1 VRRSRLPTTTDIHPL
16 QEASMRWTKTFTVV
30 NCHAEGEIGHVI
42 TGGVFDVPGKTMFD
56 KMMHLEEHRD
66 DIRRVILFEPRG
78 SANQSVNFILPPTD
92 PRAQMGYV
100 IAEST
105 EYPAMSGSNT
115 MCVATVLL
123 ETGILPM
130 REPVTELLLEA
141 PAGLIAVRCECAD
154 GKVTKVEFTNQPAFA
169 NHLDRSVEV
178 PGIGTLTVDVG
189 YGGMTYV
196 IVDAQKL
203 GFGITP
209 DEARDLCEVGQ
220 KIKAAAAEQLPSPHP
235 LNPMI
240 KGITQTEFVMPLRR
254 EGGVLKSRN
263 TVIVSPGRCDR
274 SPCGT
279 GTSARLAVMH
289 ARGQIGVGEKFVHES
304 IIGSTFESHIESE
317 TRLGDVPAIVP
328 VVSGQAWITAITQVG
343 VDPSDRFQQGFTLSD
358 TWLQAVDDALIKS
371 RK

>member
-1 VRRSRLPTTTDIHPL
+1 
-16 QEASMRWTKTFTVV
+16 MRWSRTFTVV
-30 NCHAEGEIGHVI
+30 NCHAEGEVGNVV
-42 TGGVFDVPGKTMFD
+42 TGGVFDVPGASMFE
-56 KMMHLEEHRD
+56 KMMYLEEQAD
-66 DIRRVILFEPRG
+66 ELRRIAIFEPRG

-130 REPVTELLLEA
+130 VEPVTNLLLES
-141 PAGLIAVRCECAD
+141 PAGLIAIRCECAN
-154 GKVTKVEFTNQPAFA
+154 GKVTRVEFTNQPAFA
-169 NHLDRSVEV
+169 NHLDRMIEV
-178 PGIGTLTVDVG
+178 AGVGTLKVDVG

-196 IVDAQKL
+196 IVDAEAL

-209 DEARDLCEVGQ
+209 DEARELCELGQ
-220 KIKAAAAEQLPSPHP
+220 VIKAAAAEQLPSPHP
-235 LNPMI
+235 LNKLI

-254 EGGVLKSRN
+254 ENGVLSSRN

-289 ARGQIGVGEKFVHES
+289 AKGLIEVGETFVHES
-304 IIGSTFESHIESE
+304 IIGSRFESRIAS
-317 TRLGDVPAIVP
+317 TTTLGSVPAVVP
-328 VVSGQAWITAITQVG
+328 VVAGQAWISAISQVG
-343 VDPSDRFQQGFTLSD
+343 VDPTDRFQTGFTLSD
-358 TWLQAVDDALIKS
+358 TWLEAVDDKLIKS

>member
-1 VRRSRLPTTTDIHPL
+1 
-16 QEASMRWTKTFTVV
+16 MRWSKVLNVV
-30 NCHAEGEIGHVI
+30 NCHAEGEVGNVV
-42 TGGVFDVPGKTMFD
+42 TGGVFDVPGATMFE
-56 KMMHLEEHRD
+56 KMMYLEEHRD
-66 DIRRVILFEPRG
+66 DLRKLCLFEPRG

-130 REPVTELLLEA
+130 TEPVTQLVLES
-141 PAGLIAVRCECAD
+141 PAGLISIRCTCRD
-154 GKVTKVEFTNQPAFA
+154 GKVTQVEFTNQPAFA
-169 NHLDRSVEV
+169 NHLGRMVEV
-178 PGIGTLTVDVG
+178 AGLGTLKVDVG

-196 IVDAQKL
+196 IVDAQAL

-209 DEARDLCEVGQ
+209 DEARELCELGQ
-220 KIKAAAAEQLPSPHP
+220 RIKSAAAEQLPSPHP
-235 LNPMI
+235 LNPLI
-240 KGITQTEFVMPLRR
+240 KGITQTEFVLPLRR
-254 EGGVLKSRN
+254 ENGVLTSRN

-289 ARGQIGVGEKFVHES
+289 ARGEIGVGETFVHES
-304 IIGSTFESHIESE
+304 IIGSRFTSRIEAL
-317 TRLGDVPAIVP
+317 TTLGTTPAVVP
-328 VVSGQAWITAITQVG
+328 VVSGQAWISAMSQVG
-343 VDPSDRFQQGFTLSD
+343 VDPTDRFQTGFTLSD
-358 TWLQAVDDALIKS
+358 TWLEAVDDKLIKS
-371 RK
+371 RV

>member
-1 VRRSRLPTTTDIHPL
+1 
-16 QEASMRWTKTFTVV
+16 MRWNRTLTVV
-30 NCHAEGEIGHVI
+30 NCHAEGEVGNVV
-42 TGGVFDVPGKTMFD
+42 TGGVFDVPGATMFD
-56 KMMHLEEHRD
+56 KMMHLEEVRD
-66 DIRRVILFEPRG
+66 DLRRICIFEPRG
-78 SANQSVNFILPPTD
+78 SANQTVNFLLPATD

-130 REPVTELLLEA
+130 VEPVTELVLEA
-141 PAGLIAVRCECAD
+141 PAGLIHLRCACAN

-169 NHLDRSVEV
+169 NHLDRTIEVEGV
-178 PGIGTLTVDVG
+178 GSLTVDVG

-196 IVDAQKL
+196 IVDAERL
-203 GFGITP
+203 GFQITT
-209 DEARDLCEVGQ
+209 DEARELCELGQ
-220 KIKAAAAEQLPSPHP
+220 VIKAAAAEQLPSPHP
-235 LNPMI
+235 LNPLI
-240 KGITQTEFVMPLRR
+240 KGITMTEFVGPLSR
-254 EGGVLKSRN
+254 ENGVLKSRN

-289 ARGQIGVGEKFVHES
+289 AKGLIDVGETFLHES
-304 IIGSTFESHIESE
+304 IIGSIFESRIESV

-328 VVSGQAWITAITQVG
+328 VVSGQAWITAISQVG
-343 VDPSDRFQQGFTLSD
+343 VDPTDRFQTGFTLAD
-358 TWLQAVDDALIKS
+358 TWCEAVDDKLIKS
-371 RK
+371 RVSSSA